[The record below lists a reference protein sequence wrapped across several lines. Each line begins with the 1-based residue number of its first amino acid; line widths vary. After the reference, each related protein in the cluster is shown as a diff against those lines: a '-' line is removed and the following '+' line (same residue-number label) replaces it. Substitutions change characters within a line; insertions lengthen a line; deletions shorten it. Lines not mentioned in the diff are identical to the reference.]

1 MENPYAAP
9 QGEIIHPNAPFTP
22 LTWKQILFSFEGRIP
37 RRQYW
42 GATLI
47 MMLAFAVPAIIAG
60 FLVPIFVFRARPNH
74 AGHLENGAVVIVLV
88 LLLIPVV
95 IFAMW
100 AGLAVA
106 VKRWHDRDK
115 SGWWCLIGFIPY
127 IGAIWQFIEC
137 GCLRGTEGPNRFGG
151 DPT

>member
-9 QGEIIHPNAPFTP
+9 QGEIVTPYTASAP
-22 LTWKQILFSFEGRIP
+22 LSWKQILFSFQGRIP

-42 GATLI
+42 AATGIYMLVGIVCGILFALTSSHDNKGDISPVLLI
-47 MMLAFAVPAIIAG
+47 LAIP
-60 FLVPIFVFRARPNH
+60 LVPVFIWSSW
-74 AGHLENGAVVIVLV
+74 AV
-88 LLLIPVV
+88 
-95 IFAMW
+95 
-100 AGLAVA
+100 G

-115 SGWWCLIGFIPY
+115 SGWWMLIGLIPY
-127 IGAIWQFIEC
+127 IGGIWQFIEC